1 VASLSDR
8 PPGPGNLP
16 GIRRLD
22 ARDHT
27 IAAVTVA
34 RPRRR
39 LVALSVSLAL
49 AFPAPA
55 RPDSLHVDV
64 PVDLSI
70 TIAAAGGAGILRL
83 LEGDLLPPTCR
94 WCTPGSFDAWAHRT
108 FLWSDPALAGTWSD
122 ALQVLVPVGVT
133 AALVVPSLAGGA
145 SRRAGEDALLVA
157 EAYAITLLG
166 TEVAK
171 VSAAR
176 LRPEAFDGS
185 GPTNTT
191 DSRVSFWSAHTSS
204 TFAAATAAGTVAL
217 VRGYESGPWIL
228 GLGLA
233 GAATTGYLRM
243 AADAHWA
250 TDVLAGAAFGA
261 AVGVAV
267 PLLHRVSDGRVQLVP
282 APGGVALLGR
292 WP

>member
-1 VASLSDR
+1 MPALR
-8 PPGPGNLP
+8 PQPS
-16 GIRRLD
+16 
-22 ARDHT
+22 
-27 IAAVTVA
+27 
-34 RPRRR
+34 
-39 LVALSVSLAL
+39 VALAIALAL
-49 AFPAPA
+49 AAPA
-55 RPDSLHVDV
+55 RTPADSLHVDL

-70 TIAAAGGAGILRL
+70 TIGSAVASGVLASHSVESA
-83 LEGDLLPPTCR
+83 LLPPTCR
-94 WCTPGSFDAWAHRT
+94 WCTPGAFDTWARRT
-108 FLWSDPALAGTWSD
+108 FLWSDPSLAATWSD
-122 ALQVLVPVGVT
+122 ALQAAVPVGVL
-133 AALVVPSLAGGA
+133 AALTVPSLVEHAPA
-145 SRRAGEDALLVA
+145 RAGEDALLVA
-157 EAYAITLLG
+157 QAYVITLLG
-166 TEVAK
+166 TEIAK

-176 LRPEAFDGS
+176 LRPDAFYSSPPG
-185 GPTNTT
+185 NTV
-191 DSRVSFWSAHTSS
+191 DARVSFWSGHTSS

-292 WP
+292 WR